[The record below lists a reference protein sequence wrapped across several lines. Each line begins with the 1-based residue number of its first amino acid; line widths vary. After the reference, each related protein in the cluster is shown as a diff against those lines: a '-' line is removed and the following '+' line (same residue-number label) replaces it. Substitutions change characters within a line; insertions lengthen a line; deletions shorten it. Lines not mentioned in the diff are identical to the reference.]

1 MADNKDKML
10 FSEFPP
16 ISTQEWDAK
25 IRTDLKGADY
35 DKKLVWRPIEGFKV
49 QPYYRSENLEN
60 LPFMESLPGEY
71 PYLRGNK
78 KDNNSWFIR
87 QDIDVKDFAEANKK
101 ALNVLGRGVDSLGFN
116 IDESVELTKANV
128 ETLLNDIHVECIEL
142 NISAGSNSAKFI
154 EFLTAIAK
162 DRGVALD
169 ALRGS
174 VNIDPL
180 GTIAIKGGLCV
191 TVEEGFDFLAD
202 TLKAT
207 KDLVNFRVLS
217 VNGRYFNNAGASIV
231 QELAFAL
238 SMGAEYLSM
247 LTEKGLTVEEIA
259 STLRFNFAVG
269 SSYFMEMAKFRAGRM
284 LWSKVLE
291 AYGCKSKEAAKMN
304 VHAETSLWNK
314 TVYDPYVN
322 MLRTQTE
329 AMSATLAGVD
339 SFTVMPFDTA
349 FAESTEF
356 SERIARNQQ
365 ILLKEESYFDKIA
378 DPAGG
383 SYYIENLT
391 ASIAEEAWN
400 LFLAVDEKGGF
411 LKAFVGGFIQN
422 EIKTTAQKRDMNVA
436 NRREIFL
443 GTTQFPNFNEKLG
456 EIDTDVF
463 TPFVLEAEV
472 KIAEPLTI
480 YRGAM
485 AFEEMRY
492 KTDLLAKRPKA
503 FMLTIGNLNMRKARA
518 QFACNFFACAGF
530 EVVDNNGFSTIEE
543 GVKAAKAANA
553 DIVVLCSS
561 DEEYETLA
569 TEALDMLKDDAILVV
584 AGAPAC
590 MEELKNNG
598 VGNFI
603 NVKTNVLEEL
613 KRYQSL
619 LEI

>member
-1 MADNKDKML
+1 
-10 FSEFPP
+10 
-16 ISTQEWDAK
+16 
-25 IRTDLKGADY
+25 
-35 DKKLVWRPIEGFKV
+35 
-49 QPYYRSENLEN
+49 
-60 LPFMESLPGEY
+60 
-71 PYLRGNK
+71 
-78 KDNNSWFIR
+78 
-87 QDIDVKDFAEANKK
+87 
-101 ALNVLGRGVDSLGFN
+101 
-116 IDESVELTKANV
+116 
-128 ETLLNDIHVECIEL
+128 
-142 NISAGSNSAKFI
+142 
-154 EFLTAIAK
+154 
-162 DRGVALD
+162 
-169 ALRGS
+169 
-174 VNIDPL
+174 
-180 GTIAIKGGLCV
+180 
-191 TVEEGFDFLAD
+191 
-202 TLKAT
+202 
-207 KDLVNFRVLS
+207 
-217 VNGRYFNNAGASIV
+217 
-231 QELAFAL
+231 
-238 SMGAEYLSM
+238 
-247 LTEKGLTVEEIA
+247 
-259 STLRFNFAVG
+259 
-269 SSYFMEMAKFRAGRM
+269 
-284 LWSKVLE
+284 
-291 AYGCKSKEAAKMN
+291 
-304 VHAETSLWNK
+304 
-314 TVYDPYVN
+314 

-492 KTDLLAKRPKA
+492 KTDSLAKRPKA
-503 FMLTIGNLNMRKARA
+503 YMLTIGNLNMRKARA